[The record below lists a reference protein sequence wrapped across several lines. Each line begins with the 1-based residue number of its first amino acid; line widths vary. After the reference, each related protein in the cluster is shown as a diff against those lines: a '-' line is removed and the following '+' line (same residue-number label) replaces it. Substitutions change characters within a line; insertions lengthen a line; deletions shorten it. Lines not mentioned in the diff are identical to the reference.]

1 MDGFEL
7 DVLKRLPLGEAV
19 LTILQ
24 FIWDED
30 ELRDLF
36 DEHRG
41 TGSEIKVSFPLLVN
55 LVLDA
60 IVEHRG
66 SGRESF
72 HQARV
77 DGRLDASDGALYGKL
92 RRTPVRLSE
101 AFLRET
107 TRRVQQLLP
116 DRSDDV
122 VIPSALRD
130 YRVLIVD
137 GKKLKKLP
145 KRLKPL
151 REVSG
156 KVLGGKVVVGML
168 LNDGLV
174 VAMHASPDGEANDA
188 PLTPGLM
195 EQAETASD
203 QRTLVV
209 ADRQFCDLKIPHRI
223 INGQN
228 DFVIRYSKKMR
239 FYVEKERELK
249 DHQGRIIREAWGM
262 LGRQQDAR
270 RMYLRQITLH
280 RPGEEDVILVT
291 NLLDAETVP
300 AQQLLDVYLQRW
312 SIERVFQQVTEVF
325 HLQELIGTSP
335 RGAIF
340 QFSLC
345 TCLYNVIQ
353 VVRQHLAHVHHRPP
367 ESLSSEM
374 IFRDVSKQL
383 TAATQFIARPEL
395 MQCIPQQSTAR
406 QVCRRLTHLL
416 ADQWSDLWNKCPPKK
431 RQPKRQETR
440 VPGGHSS
447 AFKLIQ
453 NPKPP

>member
-1 MDGFEL
+1 MDGFESDL
-7 DVLKRLPLGEAV
+7 LKRLPLAEAV
-19 LTILQ
+19 LTILR
-24 FIWDED
+24 FVWDED
-30 ELRDLF
+30 ELRRLF

-41 TGSEIKVSFPLLVN
+41 TGSEVKVTFPLLVN

-60 IVEHRG
+60 IVEHGG

-72 HQARV
+72 HQARK
-77 DGRLDASDGALYGKL
+77 DGRLNASDGALYGKL
-92 RRTPVRLSE
+92 RRLPVRLSE

-116 DRSDDV
+116 DQDHDV

-130 YRVLIVD
+130 YRVLVVD

-168 LNDGLV
+168 LNDGLA

-188 PLTPGLM
+188 PLTPGLL
-195 EQAETASD
+195 EQVETDNA
-203 QRTLVV
+203 QRMLVV

-223 INGQN
+223 VSGQS

-239 FYVEKERELK
+239 FDAERERDLK
-249 DHQGRIIREAWGM
+249 DRQGRIIKESWGT
-262 LGRQQDAR
+262 LGRQQDKR
-270 RMYLRQITLH
+270 RMYLRQITLY

-300 AQQLLDVYLQRW
+300 AQQVLDVYLQRW
-312 SIERVFQQVTEVF
+312 NIERVFQQVTEVF
-325 HLQELIGTSP
+325 HLQQLIGTSP
-335 RGAIF
+335 QGAIF

-353 VVRQHLAHVHHRPP
+353 LVRQYLASVNDRPP
-367 ESLSSEM
+367 ESLSTEM
-374 IFRDVSKQL
+374 IFRDICKQL
-383 TAATQFIARPEL
+383 AAGTHFVDRPQLIESIPSFTTAG
-395 MQCIPQQSTAR
+395 
-406 QVCRRLTHLL
+406 QVCHRLTGLL
-416 ADQWSDLWNKCPPKK
+416 TDQWSDLWIKCPPKK
-431 RQPKRQETR
+431 RQPKKPKTHI
-440 VPGGHSS
+440 PGGHSS

-453 NPKPP
+453 GSQPP